1 MANWYLSDSGKQT
14 VGGQNLATSLWTT
27 VTASATAN
35 IVGNWVQLFSAA
47 TFPVDILRVFL
58 GQTGISASGSNS
70 QTLLDVGIGISGSEV
85 AIVNDVAIGGSLP
98 FASLQI
104 PIAIEANTRIAV
116 RIRSAVA
123 SKSCTMGMFIYG
135 GGTGLESG
143 YEATTYGAV
152 PASSRGTVLTAPGA
166 TNTEAA
172 WTPIVASTT
181 AFMRWLVIGLGMPN
195 TTIVTASDGLLDIGV
210 GVGGSEVAV
219 ITDIP
224 YRTTATED
232 INTAYPL
239 TFPVTIPSGSRLVAR
254 YRGTSTATAASPNIT
269 LTGIS

>member
-1 MANWYLSDSGKQT
+1 MGNWYLSDSGKQAM
-14 VGGQNLATSLWTT
+14 GGQNLANSLFTT

-35 IVGNWVQLFSAA
+35 NLGNWFQLHAA
-47 TFPVDILRVFL
+47 AGFPVDILRLFL
-58 GQTGISASGSNS
+58 GQTGLATSASNT
-70 QTLLDVGIGISGSEV
+70 QTLVDIGIGASGSEV
-85 AIVNDVAIGGSLP
+85 AIVNDVAIGGNLP
-98 FASLQI
+98 FSSLQI

-152 PASSRGTVLTAPGA
+152 TASSRGTVLTAPGA

-172 WTPIVASTT
+172 WTQISASTT
-181 AFMRWLVIGLGMPN
+181 AFMRWLVVGLGMPN
-195 TTIVTASDGLLDIGV
+195 TATVTASDGLLDIGV
-210 GVGGSEVAV
+210 GASGSEVAV

-254 YRGTSTATAASPNIT
+254 YRGTSTSTAASPNVT

>member
-27 VTASATAN
+27 VTASATTNA
-35 IVGNWVQLFSAA
+35 VGSWIQLFTA
-47 TFPVDILRVFL
+47 TSFPVDILRLFL
-58 GQTGISASGSNS
+58 GQTGLATSASNT
-70 QTLLDVGIGISGSEV
+70 QTLVDIGIGASGSEV
-85 AIVNDVAIGGSLP
+85 AIVNSVTIGGNLP

-104 PIAIEANTRIAV
+104 PIAIEANTRISV
-116 RIRSAVA
+116 RTRSAVA
-123 SKSCTMGMFIYG
+123 SKACTMGMFIYG

-143 YEATTYGAV
+143 YKATTYGAV
-152 PASSRGTVLTAPGA
+152 TASSRGTVLTAPTA

-172 WTPIVASTT
+172 WTQITASTT
-181 AFMRWLVIGLGMPN
+181 AFMRWLVVGLGMPN
-195 TTIVTASDGLLDIGV
+195 TTLVTASDGLLDIGV
-210 GVGGSEVAV
+210 GAAGSEVAA

-254 YRGTSTATAASPNIT
+254 YRGTSIAAGAQPNIT